1 MPPSAAAVYFMQDIL
16 QMVARLSGSGSGH
29 GGGSGD
35 QQGPCHN
42 GDSHQVHD
50 YHHEGGGVGNLDSV
64 VCNGSTHIQIVV
76 NMGSSGGGSGNDG
89 SNDLP
94 PPQPQPGPHPP
105 KTKKRKQTEGIMVEE
120 TEVSFRAQESS
131 SSDSNSYSAS
141 LRRRCF
147 PNLQGAHLPLDLDN

>member
-16 QMVARLSGSGSGH
+16 QVVARLSGSGSGH

-35 QQGPCHN
+35 QQGPCHK

-76 NMGSSGGGSGNDG
+76 NMGSSGGGSGNFFFCHNLQLG
-89 SNDLP
+89 HCLRSLALP
-94 PPQPQPGPHPP
+94 RFLANSFRLGPH
-105 KTKKRKQTEGIMVEE
+105 
-120 TEVSFRAQESS
+120 F
-131 SSDSNSYSAS
+131 
-141 LRRRCF
+141 
-147 PNLQGAHLPLDLDN
+147 